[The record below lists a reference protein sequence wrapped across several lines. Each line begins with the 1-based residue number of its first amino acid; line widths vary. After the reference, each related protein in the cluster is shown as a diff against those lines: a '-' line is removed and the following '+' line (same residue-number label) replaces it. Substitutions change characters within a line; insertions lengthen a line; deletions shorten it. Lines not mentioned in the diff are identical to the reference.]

1 MQYTHA
7 ATITPKAGQM
17 RDFLR
22 KVETD
27 LLPIARNESGFVAY
41 TVAKA
46 GESSAV
52 SIAIW
57 QTRDQAERSM
67 KSFDKWIKENS
78 GQLVAS
84 AQGHVGELPFFALTS
99 DPKTYAPQAPVA
111 GARHF

>member
-1 MQYTHA
+1 MQYTHV
-7 ATITPKAGQM
+7 ATITTKSGQM

-22 KVETD
+22 KIETD
-27 LLPIARNESGFVAY
+27 LLPLARTEPGFVAF

-46 GESSAV
+46 NESTVV

-67 KSFDKWIKENS
+67 KSFDKWIKEDA

-84 AQGHVGELPFFALTS
+84 VQGHVGELPFFALTS
-99 DPKTYAPQAPVA
+99 DPNTFASQVPVA
-111 GARHF
+111 GARS